1 MKNLISLFC
10 LAALLVG
17 CGGKEEKK
25 TEDEGIKI
33 GTSTQTEKKEDSK
46 SVNVALA
53 GNDMMKFDKSEI
65 RVKAGQE
72 VTLTLRHVGKLD
84 KKVMGHNFVLL
95 KPGTDI
101 TAFSISASDAG
112 EATDW
117 IPDGGTAVIAH
128 TKMLGGG
135 ETASVTF
142 MAPEAGS
149 YDFICSFPGHSAM
162 MRGKF
167 IVE

>member
-1 MKNLISLFC
+1 
-10 LAALLVG
+10 
-17 CGGKEEKK
+17 
-25 TEDEGIKI
+25 
-33 GTSTQTEKKEDSK
+33 
-46 SVNVALA
+46 
-53 GNDMMKFDKSEI
+53 
-65 RVKAGQE
+65 
-72 VTLTLRHVGKLD
+72 
-84 KKVMGHNFVLL
+84 MGHNFVLL

-112 EATDW
+112 EAADW
-117 IPDGGTAVIAH
+117 IPDGGSAVIAH